1 MEEREKYMLEAVRLA
16 QNGMDSGEG
25 GPFGAIIVKNGKI
38 VGRGNNKVTSTNDP
52 TAHAE
57 MVAIRDACKNLN
69 SFQLDDCEIY
79 TSCEPCP
86 MCLAAIYWSRPKAV
100 YYACTKEDAAMI
112 GFDDNYIYHQ
122 IYKPIE
128 KRDLKLYKINSQE
141 SLEVFKNWETKE
153 DKIRY

>member
-1 MEEREKYMLEAVRLA
+1 MLTHDEYMQLAVELAEK
-16 QNGMDSGEG
+16 GMDTGEG

-38 VGRGNNKVTSTNDP
+38 VGKGNNRVTSTNDP

-57 MVAIRDACKNLN
+57 MVAIRDACKNLK

-100 YYACTKEDAAMI
+100 YYACTKVDAANI

-128 KRDLKLYKINSQE
+128 QRDLKLVKLNDIE
-141 SLEVFKNWETKE
+141 SIRVFKKWDEKV
-153 DKIRY
+153 DKILY

>member
-1 MEEREKYMLEAVRLA
+1 MLTHDEYMQLAVELAEK
-16 QNGMDSGEG
+16 GMDTGEG

-38 VGRGNNKVTSTNDP
+38 VGKGNNRVTSTNDP

-57 MVAIRDACKNLN
+57 MVAIRDACKNLK

-100 YYACTKEDAAMI
+100 YYACTKVDAANI

-128 KRDLKLYKINSQE
+128 QRDMKLVKLNDIE
-141 SLEVFKNWETKE
+141 SIRVFKKWDEKV
-153 DKIRY
+153 DKILY

>member
-1 MEEREKYMLEAVRLA
+1 MLTHDEFMKIAVELAEK
-16 QNGMDSGEG
+16 GMDTGEG
-25 GPFGAIIVKNGKI
+25 GPFGAIIVKNGEI
-38 VGRGNNKVTSTNDP
+38 VGKGNNRVTSTNDP

-86 MCLAAIYWSRPKAV
+86 MCLSAIYWSRPKAV
-100 YYACTKEDAAMI
+100 YYACTKEDAASI
-112 GFDDNYIYHQ
+112 GFDDDYIYHQ

-128 KRDLKLYKINSQE
+128 QRDLKLTKLDEKE
-141 SLEVFKNWETKE
+141 SLRVFKKWDDKV
-153 DKIRY
+153 DKILY

>member
-1 MEEREKYMLEAVRLA
+1 MLEAISLA
-16 QNGMDSGEG
+16 DKGMNAGEG

-69 SFQLDDCEIY
+69 SFQLEDCEIY

-86 MCLAAIYWSRPKAV
+86 MCLAAIYWSRPRAV
-100 YYACTKEDAAMI
+100 YYACTKEDAAEI
-112 GFDDNYIYHQ
+112 GFDDEYIYHQ

-128 KRDLKLYKINSQE
+128 ERDLKLVKINSEE
-141 SLEVFKNWETKE
+141 SLEVFRKWDAKK